1 MYDFSKRKVL
11 ITGSSRGIGKKIAED
26 FISLG
31 AEVLITG
38 TNESLLSTV
47 KKELGPKCHSFP
59 CDFFNPK
66 EIEMLID
73 QASDKLGSVDTLV
86 NNAGITRDSL
96 FLRMSMLDWQEVI
109 NVNLNSVMQLS
120 QLAIKSM
127 IKNRF
132 GRIINISSIVGTTG
146 NPGQANYAAAKA
158 GLVGFS
164 KSLAL
169 EVASRGITVNNIA
182 PGYIQTDMTN
192 KLTDKQKEAILER
205 IPARKLG
212 VPADVSNLAIF
223 LSSSRA
229 DYITGQTFHINGG
242 MAMP

>member
-120 QLAIKSM
+120 QMVIKSM

-146 NPGQANYAAAKA
+146 NPGQANYSAAKA

>member
-73 QASDKLGSVDTLV
+73 QALDKLGSVDTLV

-146 NPGQANYAAAKA
+146 NPGQANYSAAKA

-169 EVASRGITVNNIA
+169 EVASRGVTVNNIA

-229 DYITGQTFHINGG
+229 DYITGQTFPINGG

>member
-1 MYDFSKRKVL
+1 MYDFSERKVL

-73 QASDKLGSVDTLV
+73 QVLQKLGSLDTLV

-109 NVNLNSVMQLS
+109 NLNLNSVMQLS
-120 QLAIKSM
+120 QMVIKSM

-146 NPGQANYAAAKA
+146 NPGQTNYAAAKA

-205 IPARKLG
+205 IPARKLV

>member
-120 QLAIKSM
+120 HLAIKSM

>member
-73 QASDKLGSVDTLV
+73 QVSHKLGSLDTLV

-96 FLRMSMLDWQEVI
+96 FLRMSMLNWQEVI
-109 NVNLNSVMQLS
+109 NVNLNSVMQVS
-120 QLAIKSM
+120 QMVIRSM

-146 NPGQANYAAAKA
+146 NPGQSNYAAAKA

>member
-120 QLAIKSM
+120 QMVIKSM

>member
-73 QASDKLGSVDTLV
+73 QVSHKLGSLDTLV

-96 FLRMSMLDWQEVI
+96 FLRMSMLNWQEVI

-120 QLAIKSM
+120 QMAIKSM

-164 KSLAL
+164 KCLAL

-212 VPADVSNLAIF
+212 MPSDVSNLAIF

>member
-120 QLAIKSM
+120 QMAIKSM

-164 KSLAL
+164 KCLAL

>member
-73 QASDKLGSVDTLV
+73 RVSHKLGSVDTLV

-120 QLAIKSM
+120 QTVIKSM

-205 IPARKLG
+205 IPARKIG
-212 VPADVSNLAIF
+212 VPADVSDLAIF

>member
-73 QASDKLGSVDTLV
+73 RVSHKLGSVDTLV

-120 QLAIKSM
+120 QTVIKSM

>member
-120 QLAIKSM
+120 QMVIKSM

-212 VPADVSNLAIF
+212 VPADISNLAIF

>member
-229 DYITGQTFHINGG
+229 DYITGQTFHVNGG

>member
-47 KKELGPKCHSFP
+47 KNELGPKCHSFP

-66 EIEMLID
+66 EIEMLVD

-96 FLRMSMLDWQEVI
+96 FLRMSTLDWQEVI

-120 QLAIKSM
+120 QMVIKLM

-212 VPADVSNLAIF
+212 VPADVSNLAVF

>member
-96 FLRMSMLDWQEVI
+96 FLRMSMMDWQEVI

-120 QLAIKSM
+120 QMVIKSM

-192 KLTDKQKEAILER
+192 KLTDKQKDAILER

>member
-96 FLRMSMLDWQEVI
+96 FLRMSTLDWQEVI

>member
-96 FLRMSMLDWQEVI
+96 FLRMSMLNWQEVI

-120 QLAIKSM
+120 QMAIKSM

>member
-96 FLRMSMLDWQEVI
+96 FLRMSMMDWQEVI
-109 NVNLNSVMQLS
+109 NVNLNSVMQIS

-146 NPGQANYAAAKA
+146 NPGQSNYAAAKA

-192 KLTDKQKEAILER
+192 KLTDKQKDAILER

>member
-212 VPADVSNLAIF
+212 MPSDVSNLAIF

>member
-38 TNESLLSTV
+38 TNESVLSSV

-66 EIEMLID
+66 EIEMLINK
-73 QASDKLGSVDTLV
+73 ASDKLGSVDTLV

-109 NVNLNSVMQLS
+109 SVNLNSVMKLS
-120 QLAIKSM
+120 QMVIKPM

-132 GRIINISSIVGTTG
+132 GRIVNISSIVGTTG
-146 NPGQANYAAAKA
+146 NPGQANYSAAKA

-212 VPADVSNLAIF
+212 VPADVSDLAIF

-229 DYITGQTFHINGG
+229 NYITGQTFHINGG

>member
-1 MYDFSKRKVL
+1 
-11 ITGSSRGIGKKIAED
+11 
-26 FISLG
+26 
-31 AEVLITG
+31 
-38 TNESLLSTV
+38 
-47 KKELGPKCHSFP
+47 
-59 CDFFNPK
+59 
-66 EIEMLID
+66 
-73 QASDKLGSVDTLV
+73 
-86 NNAGITRDSL
+86 
-96 FLRMSMLDWQEVI
+96 
-109 NVNLNSVMQLS
+109 MQLS
-120 QLAIKSM
+120 QMAIKSM

-223 LSSSRA
+223 GFLSRLYNWTDIS
-229 DYITGQTFHINGG
+229 Y
-242 MAMP
+242 

>member
-120 QLAIKSM
+120 QTVIKSM

>member
-73 QASDKLGSVDTLV
+73 RVSHKLGSVDTLV

-120 QLAIKSM
+120 QIVIKSM

>member
-146 NPGQANYAAAKA
+146 NPGQANYSAAKA

-169 EVASRGITVNNIA
+169 EVASRGITINNIA

-223 LSSSRA
+223 LSSSSA

>member
-38 TNESLLSTV
+38 TNESLLSIV

-169 EVASRGITVNNIA
+169 EVASRGVTVNNIA

-212 VPADVSNLAIF
+212 VPADVSNLAVF

>member
-96 FLRMSMLDWQEVI
+96 FLRMSTLDWQEVI

-223 LSSSRA
+223 LSSSSA

>member
-109 NVNLNSVMQLS
+109 NVNLNSIMQLS

>member
-120 QLAIKSM
+120 QMVIKSM

-229 DYITGQTFHINGG
+229 EYITGQTFHINGG

>member
-120 QLAIKSM
+120 QTVIKSM

-212 VPADVSNLAIF
+212 VPADVSNLAVF

>member
-96 FLRMSMLDWQEVI
+96 FLRMSTLDWQEVI

-120 QLAIKSM
+120 QMVIKSM

>member
-66 EIEMLID
+66 EIEKLVH
-73 QASDKLGSVDTLV
+73 QASDKLGFVDTLV

-96 FLRMSMLDWQEVI
+96 FLRMSMQDWHEVI
-109 NVNLNSVMQLS
+109 NVNLNSVMQVS
-120 QLAIKSM
+120 QMVIRSM

-164 KSLAL
+164 KCLAL

-212 VPADVSNLAIF
+212 VPADISNLAIF

>member
-73 QASDKLGSVDTLV
+73 QVSHKLGSVDTLV

-120 QLAIKSM
+120 QTVIKSM